1 MSMEVSLENVR
12 SFCGTHR
19 IPLRPLTLV
28 VGENNSGK
36 STLLAVVSAVSQ
48 SFFPSSRPALDE
60 PPFDLS
66 SYDSIASYKG
76 GRAGRAESFSIGLT
90 DIWRKETHA
99 AHAVYREENGQPR
112 LAEFTVTRADAEV
125 RAKRSNGKL
134 LVEVLR
140 GGESIFKIDEPVAP
154 NFELSTQRAYT

>member
-36 STLLAVVSAVSQ
+36 STLLAVISAVSRPL
-48 SFFPSSRPALDE
+48 FPSSRPALDE
-60 PPFDLS
+60 PPFDMS

-76 GRAGRAESFSIGLT
+76 GRAGRAESFAIGLT

-112 LAEFTVTRADAEV
+112 LAEFTVTRAEAQLRARRSDDRLAMEV
-125 RAKRSNGKL
+125 
-134 LVEVLR
+134 
-140 GGESIFKIDEPVAP
+140 
-154 NFELSTQRAYT
+154 